1 MNPLQSNP
9 ARMTCSCVCV
19 VRNKFVWQVVVSTA
33 TFLTNFSND
42 DHSTLWTNQYFCVNQ
57 VQRHLENCAEKSK
70 QHRGGG
76 TNLGCPF
83 CTFVFHKKNIR
94 NLHLLSHIDTGLSC
108 ALCDDGV
115 VWSDWKSLRKHYQQK
130 HSKVMNDK
138 ISPFIHDLPN
148 RQPPLRYVYILHFF
162 TIVKFN

>member
-1 MNPLQSNP
+1 MLTAALTSNYNHH
-9 ARMTCSCVCV
+9 S
-19 VRNKFVWQVVVSTA
+19 NKPNIFYRLKM
-33 TFLTNFSND
+33 F
-42 DHSTLWTNQYFCVNQ
+42 YFCSNQ

-70 QHRGGG
+70 QHRCGGG

-138 ISPFIHDLPN
+138 ISPFLHDLPN
-148 RQPPLRYVYILHFF
+148 RQPPLRYVRVLWH
-162 TIVKFN
+162 